1 MSLAGGVLDG
11 GGLAESSERVL
22 TSKLLE
28 LNGSVLVKEL
38 IDGEVTT
45 TNADVDLVL
54 VNSDGDS
61 LGTELVNTI
70 GLSHEHDLQLLS
82 VGEVVDVLGK
92 SDINGVSLDRNVN
105 GDAGLQVNDV
115 LLQGVDLEL
124 SGLKAL
130 EELNEVTVGLEVLPL

>member
-1 MSLAGGVLDG
+1 VALAGGVLDG
-11 GGLAESSERVL
+11 GGLAESSEGVL
-22 TSKLLE
+22 TGKLLE
-28 LNGSVLVKEL
+28 LNGGVLVKEL
-38 IDGEVTT
+38 IDGEVTS
-45 TNADVDLVL
+45 TNTDVDLVL

-61 LGTELVNTI
+61 LGTELVNTV

-92 SDINGVSLDRNVN
+92 SDVNGVSLDWDVD

-115 LLQGVDLEL
+115 LLQGVNLEL

-130 EELNEVTVGLEVLPL
+130 EELNLGGADLEELNF